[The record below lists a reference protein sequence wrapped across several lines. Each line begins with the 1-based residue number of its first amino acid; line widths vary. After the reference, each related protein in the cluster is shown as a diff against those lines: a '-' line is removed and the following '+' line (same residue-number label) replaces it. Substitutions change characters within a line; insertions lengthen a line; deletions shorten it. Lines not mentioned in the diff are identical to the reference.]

1 MPITK
6 TISIKSAHNLER
18 ALKYIVNPEKT
29 AEQILTSGYK
39 INHVNN
45 AAFEMELTRKMARSY
60 NEASNKKSD
69 EEVVARH
76 IIQSF
81 DPMDNL
87 SPEEV
92 HEIGRK
98 TALELTG
105 GHHEFVIATHIDQG
119 HLHNHIIFN
128 ATSSLDLKKFRWHK
142 RTPGLLRNISD
153 KIADQ
158 YGALVL
164 QNTMRNSHTKYQA
177 YRRKNS
183 YRTLLKE
190 RLNFVIKHSTSW
202 DDFKIKAAALDIEI
216 DSNHFSKEYG
226 QVINYRLKDF
236 PQERWVRDYTLNKK
250 RRSFSL
256 EKIVAQSEK
265 NNPAGSLA
273 AWEIKTAFEKFQ
285 KEKEALPDIEVII
298 PPEQIESKSM
308 TGIYIEIDYGRFER
322 GTIKIPDY
330 KLDLQEDGS
339 YKAYINYKDSFYF
352 LNEEDKIQSKFV
364 KGSQVVQHL
373 VDKSGLVP
381 QRKNSAIQDVREMVA
396 AFNIVSQ
403 RQLDGSEAVKVL
415 GEEFQDHMS
424 RVKLAL
430 ENLDYRLLE
439 ENEKVKFNPTPEQ
452 LSRIKAL
459 QGERKN
465 LSVAYNNLVKKMK
478 TYEAGQRIAANKINA
493 QQLEKTQNK
502 DNQEEFIEK

>member
-1 MPITK
+1 
-6 TISIKSAHNLER
+6 
-18 ALKYIVNPEKT
+18 
-29 AEQILTSGYK
+29 
-39 INHVNN
+39 
-45 AAFEMELTRKMARSY
+45 
-60 NEASNKKSD
+60 
-69 EEVVARH
+69 
-76 IIQSF
+76 
-81 DPMDNL
+81 MDNL

-216 DSNHFSKEYG
+216 DSNHFSKEYD

-256 EKIVAQSEK
+256 EKIVAQSK
-265 NNPAGSLA
+265 KIIRP
-273 AWEIKTAFEKFQ
+273 
-285 KEKEALPDIEVII
+285 EV
-298 PPEQIESKSM
+298 
-308 TGIYIEIDYGRFER
+308 
-322 GTIKIPDY
+322 
-330 KLDLQEDGS
+330 
-339 YKAYINYKDSFYF
+339 
-352 LNEEDKIQSKFV
+352 
-364 KGSQVVQHL
+364 
-373 VDKSGLVP
+373 
-381 QRKNSAIQDVREMVA
+381 
-396 AFNIVSQ
+396 
-403 RQLDGSEAVKVL
+403 
-415 GEEFQDHMS
+415 
-424 RVKLAL
+424 
-430 ENLDYRLLE
+430 
-439 ENEKVKFNPTPEQ
+439 
-452 LSRIKAL
+452 
-459 QGERKN
+459 
-465 LSVAYNNLVKKMK
+465 
-478 TYEAGQRIAANKINA
+478 
-493 QQLEKTQNK
+493 
-502 DNQEEFIEK
+502 